1 MKSEV
6 AKNVKNLNILA
17 KSSLAVML
25 AGTFTFSTPFIARA
39 EENTK
44 EKVET
49 VDLQNLT
56 YDQTNQVTSEKSTD
70 ISKENKEENV
80 ETVEALK
87 PSLLPGDFFYFTK
100 MVLEKIKLALTF
112 DDVKEAELL
121 SKFATE
127 RMAEAEALL
136 AEGKEDLA
144 IEAIKKAMK
153 DMEVVGDLVD
163 DENSAG
169 KTSEDS
175 KVGATEEVKPDGA
188 AEGTTNSTTEE
199 VKPDGAAEG
208 TTNSTTK
215 EVKPDGAV
223 EGTTNATTEE
233 VKPDGAA
240 EGATNGT
247 TDELETDKT
256 TLDEIEKSMRYN
268 IIALTAALEKVKNP
282 VAKAA
287 LERNIVK
294 TYEKIAKQL
303 EKLEK
308 KVAKKAEKI
317 STEKTK
323 TDQAIESTEGKVTET
338 TNQNENAVTENSAQT
353 EETQKTDQ
361 QNVPVQV
368 TKPISPKHEHKE
380 VEKETK
386 KEERDNKHKTKHE
399 EKLAKKEQREN
410 QHKAKHQDKISK
422 KEQHKAKHQEKF
434 AKKEQREL
442 KRVEKVHMPHA
453 PKKPEMKAPHKP
465 EKAEHAKEKV
475 MGKKVELEKKEDK

>member
-6 AKNVKNLNILA
+6 AKNVKNLNVLA

-49 VDLQNLT
+49 VDLQDLT

-70 ISKENKEENV
+70 ISKEDKEENV
-80 ETVEALK
+80 EAVEALK

-100 MVLEKIKLALTF
+100 MVLEKIKLSLTF

-208 TTNSTTK
+208 
-215 EVKPDGAV
+215 
-223 EGTTNATTEE
+223 
-233 VKPDGAA
+233 
-240 EGATNGT
+240 ATNGT

-287 LERNIVK
+287 LERNIEK

-386 KEERDNKHKTKHE
+386 KEERENKHKTKHE

-422 KEQHKAKHQEKF
+422 IEQHKAKHQEKF

-465 EKAEHAKEKV
+465 EKAERAKEKV
-475 MGKKVELEKKEDK
+475 MDKKVELEKKEDK

>member
-6 AKNVKNLNILA
+6 AKNVKNLNVLA

-80 ETVEALK
+80 EAVEALK

-100 MVLEKIKLALTF
+100 MVLEKIKLSLTF

-199 VKPDGAAEG
+199 VKPDGVAEG

-323 TDQAIESTEGKVTET
+323 TDQAIESAEGKVTET
-338 TNQNENAVTENSAQT
+338 TNQNENVVTENSAQT

-386 KEERDNKHKTKHE
+386 MEERENKHKTKHE

-410 QHKAKHQDKISK
+410 QHKAKHQ
-422 KEQHKAKHQEKF
+422 EKF
-434 AKKEQREL
+434 ANKEQREL

-465 EKAEHAKEKV
+465 EKAERAKEKV
-475 MGKKVELEKKEDK
+475 MDKKVELEKKEDK

>member
-6 AKNVKNLNILA
+6 AKNVKNLNVLA

-49 VDLQNLT
+49 VDLQDLT

-70 ISKENKEENV
+70 ISKEDKEENV
-80 ETVEALK
+80 EAVEALK

-100 MVLEKIKLALTF
+100 MVLEKIKLSLTF

-163 DENSAG
+163 DENLAG

-188 AEGTTNSTTEE
+188 AEGTTNS
-199 VKPDGAAEG
+199 
-208 TTNSTTK
+208 
-215 EVKPDGAV
+215 
-223 EGTTNATTEE
+223 TTEE

-287 LERNIVK
+287 LERNIEK

-386 KEERDNKHKTKHE
+386 KEERENKHKTKHE

-422 KEQHKAKHQEKF
+422 IEQHKAKHQEKF

-465 EKAEHAKEKV
+465 EKAERAKEKV
-475 MGKKVELEKKEDK
+475 MDKKVELEKKEDK

>member
-6 AKNVKNLNILA
+6 AKNVKNLNVLA

-70 ISKENKEENV
+70 ISKEDKEENV
-80 ETVEALK
+80 EAVEALK

-100 MVLEKIKLALTF
+100 MVLEKIKLSLTF

-208 TTNSTTK
+208 
-215 EVKPDGAV
+215 P
-223 EGTTNATTEE
+223 TNATTEE

-287 LERNIVK
+287 LERNIEK

-386 KEERDNKHKTKHE
+386 KEERENKHKTKHE

-422 KEQHKAKHQEKF
+422 IEQHKAKHQEKF

-465 EKAEHAKEKV
+465 EKAERAKEKV
-475 MGKKVELEKKEDK
+475 MDKKVELEKKEDK

>member
-1 MKSEV
+1 MKSEI
-6 AKNVKNLNILA
+6 AKNVKNLNVLA

-70 ISKENKEENV
+70 ISKEDKEENV
-80 ETVEALK
+80 EAVEALK

-100 MVLEKIKLALTF
+100 MVLEKIKLSLTF

-188 AEGTTNSTTEE
+188 AEGTTN
-199 VKPDGAAEG
+199 
-208 TTNSTTK
+208 
-215 EVKPDGAV
+215 
-223 EGTTNATTEE
+223 ATTEE

-287 LERNIVK
+287 LERNIEK

-386 KEERDNKHKTKHE
+386 KEERENKHKTKHE

-422 KEQHKAKHQEKF
+422 IEQHKAKHQEKF

-465 EKAEHAKEKV
+465 EKAERAKEKV
-475 MGKKVELEKKEDK
+475 MDKKVELEKKEDK